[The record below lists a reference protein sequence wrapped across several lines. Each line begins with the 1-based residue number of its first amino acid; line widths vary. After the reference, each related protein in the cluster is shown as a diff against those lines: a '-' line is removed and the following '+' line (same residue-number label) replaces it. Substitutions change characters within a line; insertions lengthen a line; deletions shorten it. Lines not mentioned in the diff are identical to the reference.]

1 MTKHNRAKDIIS
13 AKGKICL
20 LPSVITTASLFSGFY
35 AIVSAINGQYFHA
48 AVAIIV
54 SGVFDGL

>member
-1 MTKHNRAKDIIS
+1 MTKHHKAKDIMS

-35 AIVSAINGQYFHA
+35 AYSFSDQRP
-48 AVAIIV
+48 
-54 SGVFDGL
+54 VFSCRRGNYCFRNL